1 MSAQPIIFF
10 LLFGGVQGLLL
21 FLFFIRKKLYRRGYI
36 FLLLY
41 FGVMLLQITLKL
53 MSKSWLW
60 ENWYVLYGMTYQMPL
75 LYGPLIF
82 LFVRQSL
89 LNKKRSSKDL
99 FHFFPFALMA
109 SFLLLEGLM
118 HFSNRQVNFFYG
130 KENQLAL
137 QLISLAG
144 YHALA
149 LRGWLQHRHSLK
161 TYYSEMQRLQANWI
175 RQFIIV
181 SFIACSIVA
190 LSIYFLY
197 IRYPL
202 GAEFRYGFAVLTLFI
217 YWVSYTALSQPAVFA
232 VVKGYDRQDS
242 VIPVIPKLIIHRQ
255 PKKYSNSSLKYGDL
269 VLIKTTLQQLM
280 ADKKPYLRPDLTI
293 SDLAVMVNC
302 TRHHLSQLLNDT
314 FRRSF
319 YDFINLY
326 RVEEAKQL
334 LLEPARDN
342 HKIASIAYDS
352 GFNSLSTFNE
362 VFRKMTGQTPSQFRR
377 QGGEDASRQRV

>member
-41 FGVMLLQITLKL
+41 FGVMLLQITLKI

-60 ENWYVLYGMTYQMPL
+60 ENWYVLYHISYLLPF

-82 LFVRQSL
+82 LFARQSL
-89 LNKKRSSKDL
+89 LNKKLSTKDL
-99 FHFFPFALMA
+99 FHFLPFVVMV
-109 SFLLLEGLM
+109 SFLLLEGLLF
-118 HFSNRQVNFFYG
+118 FSNRQVNFFYG
-130 KENQLAL
+130 KENQLVL
-137 QLISLAG
+137 QLISLG
-144 YHALA
+144 VYHTLA
-149 LRGWLQHRHSLK
+149 LRGWLHYRHSVK
-161 TYYSEMQRLQANWI
+161 TYYSEMQRLQENWI

-181 SFIACSIVA
+181 SFIACSTVA
-190 LSIYFLY
+190 LAIYFLY
-197 IRYPL
+197 IRYPM

-217 YWVSYTALSQPAVFA
+217 YWVSYTALNQPSIFA
-232 VVKGYDRQDS
+232 VVKGNDRQDS
-242 VIPVIPKLIIHRQ
+242 AIPVLPKLVIHL
-255 PKKYSNSSLKYGDL
+255 PAKKYSNSSLKDGDL
-269 VLIKTTLQQLM
+269 ILIKAALQQLM

-293 SDLAVMVNC
+293 SDLAMMVKC
-302 TRHHLSQLLNDT
+302 TRHHLSQLLNES
-314 FRRSF
+314 FQRSF
-319 YDFINLY
+319 YDYVNQY

-334 LLEPARDN
+334 LLGPARDN

-362 VFRKMTGQTPSQFRR
+362 IFRKMTGQTPSQFRR
-377 QGGEDASRQRV
+377 QRGEDASLQRV